1 MSHLDI
7 DISPTYSPA
16 ERYHFANACNLFY
29 SICITLIVK
38 RGTIMNSMQKAIGL
52 ILIILLSSC
61 AEIFHRTSEQAFE
74 SGLTLFNSAR
84 YGEAAPYFEK
94 AVVADPDF
102 GKAYLYLGRCYLN
115 LGKFREAVQPLRTAF
130 NLEPAQSRNEIINL
144 LLDAFLGA
152 GMTSFRKGDYLDA
165 LDMYREAIKLS
176 PNSIEAYLGLAKA
189 FAKKGDISNALLS
202 ILDAMKIHPDNSAL
216 QDLYMEFLPE

>member
-1 MSHLDI
+1 
-7 DISPTYSPA
+7 
-16 ERYHFANACNLFY
+16 
-29 SICITLIVK
+29 
-38 RGTIMNSMQKAIGL
+38 MNGMQKAIGL

-61 AEIFHRTSEQAFE
+61 AGMLLSRSEQAFE
-74 SGLTLFNSAR
+74 SGLALFNSGK

-94 AVVADPDF
+94 AVGADPNF
-102 GKAYLYLGRCYLN
+102 GKAYLYLGRCHLN
-115 LGKFREAVQPLRTAF
+115 LGRFREAVQPLRTAF

-152 GMTSFRKGDYLDA
+152 GMTSFRQGDYLDA

-176 PNSIEAYLGLAKA
+176 PDSVEAYLGLAKA
-189 FAKKGDISNALLS
+189 FAKKGDISNALLA
-202 ILDAMKIHPDNSAL
+202 ILDAMMIHPANSAL